1 MIKLETKFV
10 KSIDKKQIIKN
21 YQPKIDKIISDLKAR
36 KCLGVEKTGWINYWN
51 KNHNKELNLMVK
63 KAKQWQQMKIKDVV
77 VIGIGGSYLGVKA
90 GVDMLSASSKTK
102 MNVHWLHNMNQ
113 NYLLAILKKLQ
124 NKKFAI
130 IVISKSGTTL
140 EPAIAFNL
148 FRNKLIAHNE
158 NAKELIVAVTDRQKG
173 TLHDLAVKNKW
184 TTLIIPDDIGGRY
197 SALTPVG
204 MYLFILLGFDYKQ
217 IIKGASDASKHLLN
231 KNLKT
236 NNALT
241 YACYRHYLKIN
252 QNNQLENFIVYDPSL
267 QMVTSVYQQLF
278 GESEGKGH
286 KALYP
291 VGSLFTTDLHSI
303 GQYLQDGTR
312 NFFETTLY
320 VKQPV
325 YDLTLKTKNSPDNLS
340 YLNNMKLSY
349 INQVAFESTVKAHAI
364 EGNVDNLIIYV
375 DKNDA
380 YHFGYLYMFLC
391 FAAMTSAYLL
401 GVNPF
406 DQPGVEIYK
415 KRISNILK
423 K

>member
-1 MIKLETKFV
+1 MIRLETKFV
-10 KSIDKKQIIKN
+10 KSINKRQIIKK
-21 YQPKIDKIISDLKAR
+21 YQPKIATIISKLKSKKA
-36 KCLGVEKTGWINYWN
+36 LGCEKTGWINYWN
-51 KNHNKELNLMVK
+51 KDHNKELNLMVK
-63 KAKQWQQMKIKDVV
+63 KAKKWQQMKIKDVV

-90 GVDMLSASSKTK
+90 GVDMLSALGKTK
-102 MNVHWLHNMNQ
+102 MNVHWLHNMNH
-113 NYLLAILKKLQ
+113 NYLLGTLNKLQ

-148 FRNKLIAHNE
+148 FRNKLMASNKKA
-158 NAKELIVAVTDRQKG
+158 NELIVAVTDKQKG
-173 TLHDLAVKNKW
+173 TLHDLATKNKW
-184 TTLIIPDDIGGRY
+184 TILVIPNDIGGRY

-217 IIKGASDASKHLLN
+217 IIKGASDASKHFLN
-231 KNLKT
+231 KDLKV
-236 NNALT
+236 NDALT

-252 QNNQLENFIVYDPSL
+252 EHNQIENFIVYDPSL
-267 QMVTSVYQQLF
+267 HMLTCVYQQLF
-278 GESEGKGH
+278 GESEGKNH
-286 KALYP
+286 RALYP
-291 VGSLFTTDLHSI
+291 VGSLFTSDLHSI

-320 VKQPV
+320 VKKPV
-325 YDLTLKTKNSPDNLS
+325 YDVTLKTKNSHDNLG

-349 INQVAFESTVKAHAI
+349 INQVAFTSTVKAHAI

-375 DKNDA
+375 DKNDG
-380 YHFGYLYMFLC
+380 YHFAYLYMFIC

-415 KRISNILK
+415 KRINRVLK